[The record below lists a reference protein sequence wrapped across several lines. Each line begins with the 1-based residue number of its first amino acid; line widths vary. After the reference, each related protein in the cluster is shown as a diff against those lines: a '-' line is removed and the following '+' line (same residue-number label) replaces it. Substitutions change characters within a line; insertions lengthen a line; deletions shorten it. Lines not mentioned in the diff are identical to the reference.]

1 MAGLCAACVAEPVL
15 TSFGGGGFLLA
26 RKADGRTVLYDFFAQ
41 TPKRRP
47 RIGNRDFFPIVAD
60 FGTVQ
65 QEFHIGKASIA
76 TPGTVK
82 GLFRVQGDL
91 GSMPMARIIEPAAE
105 LARRGV
111 TVNKLQAY
119 IFGVVG
125 KIYSA
130 NAACRKIFGSAL
142 NPGTLIGEG
151 ETFRLPEFADTL
163 DALAREGSDLFY
175 KGDIA
180 KKIIADCRDGGGAL
194 TAQDLEGYRVPLR
207 DPLRVS
213 CRGAELFT
221 NPPPSM
227 GGLLIVFAL
236 ELLNGTAVEEG
247 GFGSSGHLGKLAR
260 VMGLTNK
267 ARIESD
273 LHEIHEEK
281 AAPTLLDPEFLAP
294 YRERVMGRPAAVRGT
309 THISVIDAKGDA
321 CALTLSNGEGAGY
334 VVPGT
339 GIMMNNMLGEEDIN
353 PSGFHRWREDARMSS
368 MMAPTV
374 LQREDGR
381 LAALG
386 SGGSNRIRT
395 AILQVLVNLL
405 YFGMSVGEAVESP
418 RIHFERGLLSVEAGF
433 DGDAVGDLCAGFS
446 DRKLWDEKNLFF
458 GGVHTVTFDP
468 RDGRFEG
475 AGDPRRG
482 GVSLI
487 V

>member
-1 MAGLCAACVAEPVL
+1 MAEPVL

-26 RKADGRTVLYDFFAQ
+26 REAGGRTVLYDFFAQ
-41 TPKRRP
+41 TPKCRP
-47 RIGNRDFFPIVAD
+47 REQDCDFFPILAD
-60 FGTVQ
+60 FGTTQ
-65 QEFHIGKASIA
+65 QEFHVGMGSIA

-91 GSMPMARIIEPAAE
+91 GSMPMTRIVEPAIE

-111 TVNKLQAY
+111 SVNKLQAY
-119 IFGVVG
+119 IFSVVE

-130 NAACRKIFGSAL
+130 NAPCRAVYGSGS

-163 DALAREGSDLFY
+163 ETLAREGPDLFY
-175 KGDIA
+175 KGDIG
-180 KKIIADCRDGGGAL
+180 KKILADCRDGGGAL
-194 TAQDLEGYRVPLR
+194 TAQDLEDYRVILR
-207 DPLRVS
+207 DPLKFS
-213 CRGAELFT
+213 CRGAQVFT

-227 GGLLIVFAL
+227 GGLLIAFAL
-236 ELLNGTAVEEG
+236 ELLKGANIEKA
-247 GFGSSGHLGKLAR
+247 GFGSAGHLSLLAR

-273 LHEIHEEK
+273 LCGFHEGR
-281 AAPTLLDPEFLAP
+281 TDLNLLAPEFLDT
-294 YRERVMGRPAAVRGT
+294 YRKQIMDRPAAVRGT
-309 THISVIDAKGDA
+309 TQISVIDAKGNA

-334 VVPGT
+334 MVPGT

-353 PSGFHRWREDARMSS
+353 PHGFHRWREDMRMSS
-368 MMAPTV
+368 MMAPMV
-374 LQREDGR
+374 LEGGDGR
-381 LAALG
+381 LTALG

-395 AILQVLVNLL
+395 AILQVLLNLL
-405 YFGMSVGEAVESP
+405 YFGMSMAEAVDSP
-418 RIHFERGLLSVEAGF
+418 RIHFEHDLLSVEAGF
-433 DGDAVGDLCAGFS
+433 HGDAVRSFVADFPN
-446 DRKLWDEKNLFF
+446 RKLWDEKNLFF
-458 GGVHTVTFDP
+458 GGVHSVTFDA